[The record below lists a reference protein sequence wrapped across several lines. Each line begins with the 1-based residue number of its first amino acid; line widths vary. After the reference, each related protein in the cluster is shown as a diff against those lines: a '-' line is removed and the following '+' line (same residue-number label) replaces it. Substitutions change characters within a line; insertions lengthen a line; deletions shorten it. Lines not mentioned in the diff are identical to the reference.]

1 MRWVICALFMLVLAP
16 RAVAADLDIL
26 RGSEP
31 VGPPTYARWS
41 GFYFGGDV
49 GYSNANADFSNATGP
64 LTAFSLREL
73 ALEND
78 AAVSSWPVLGKG
90 STSVPGFG
98 GFVGYNTQWQD
109 LVLGIEGNYTH
120 SPFTATASES
130 PLSRVVAAGSN
141 TYSVNL
147 TGTGSLQ
154 VTDYASLRARA
165 GWVLGNFLPYGFAG
179 AVLGR
184 GTYGV
189 TSTVWGQQ
197 NASSAPAPIV
207 PCDPASVAT
216 CVNYS
221 YSDSVG
227 KAGALLYGF
236 SVGGG
241 VDVALTANIFV
252 RGEFEFV
259 QFAPV
264 GDIVASIISA
274 RVGAGLKF

>member
-1 MRWVICALFMLVLAP
+1 MRWVICILFMLVLAP

-31 VGPPTYARWS
+31 VGPPTYTRWS

-49 GYSNANADFSNATGP
+49 GYSNANADFSNATSP

-73 ALEND
+73 ALESD
-78 AAVSSWPVLGKG
+78 DAVSGWPVLGKA
-90 STSVPGFG
+90 STSVPAFG

-120 SPFTATASES
+120 SPLTALATDS
-130 PLSRVVAAGSN
+130 PLSRVVTAGSN

-147 TGTGSLQ
+147 TGSGSLQ
-154 VTDYASLRARA
+154 VTDYASVRARA

-179 AVLGR
+179 AVLGW
-184 GTYGV
+184 GNYAV
-189 TSTVWGQQ
+189 TATVSGQQ
-197 NASSAPAPIV
+197 NASTAPAPIV
-207 PCDPASVAT
+207 PCDPATVAT
-216 CVNYS
+216 CVNYA
-221 YSDSVG
+221 YSNSAG
-227 KAGALLYGF
+227 RGGALLYGF

-241 VDVALTANIFV
+241 VDIALTANVFV

-264 GDIVASIISA
+264 GDIVASIVSA